1 MAISKEQVQ
10 QKLNSL
16 GQNRNATDEDVAN
29 ANKVGLTVFERA
41 AAQSKGV
48 PNNEKSPKTAAQAGQ
63 ANYTKPPAPPKIVA
77 PTSIDDAKA
86 QQAQAMAQEA
96 EIGSELGISQ
106 SLLKKALEIKKKGQ
120 PFDKKIKE
128 EKAAIAGLDMRNYDG
143 LSLEDTIGAMSRD
156 LGQAQ
161 ANVTYYEQQ
170 KAAEQNTI
178 EEFRDFLANTIGAQ
192 LAAAGL
198 RVERTTGTLN
208 QMVDEQRY
216 QEQRATDEARYQESK
231 RRGGGGGRRGVDESE
246 KERQAFLTDG
256 QKQAQLLASGD
267 LDWGQAWNYMKQKYQ
282 VPDEY
287 NYTIDSLL
295 GGSVKKDE
303 YGNPV
308 YEGFAAPGAYEERLA
323 AKEAAK
329 Q

>member
-29 ANKVGLTVFERA
+29 ANKVGLTVFDRA
-41 AAQSKGV
+41 AAQNKGV
-48 PNNEKSPKTAAQAGQ
+48 PNNEKSPKTASQAGQ
-63 ANYTKPPAPPKIVA
+63 ANYTKPTPPPKIVA
-77 PTSIDDAKA
+77 PTSVDDAKA
-86 QQAQAMAQEA
+86 QQAQAIAAEA
-96 EIGSELGISQ
+96 EVGSQSGIVQ

-170 KAAEQNTI
+170 KANEQGTIDNALAEFQN
-178 EEFRDFLANTIGAQ
+178 LLNTQ

-208 QMVDEQRY
+208 QMVDEQRH
-216 QEQRATDEARYQESK
+216 QEQLAASK
-231 RRGGGGGRRGVDESE
+231 RGGGGGGGKAKQSE
-246 KERQAFLTDG
+246 EEKFIEEAQG
-256 QKQAQLLASGD
+256 QAQLLKEGKV
-267 LDWGQAWNYMKQKYQ
+267 DWGQAWNYLHAKYGA
-282 VPDEY
+282 DEEII
-287 NYTIDSLL
+287 NAAL
-295 GGSVKKDE
+295 GGSWTQDE
-303 YGNPV
+303 YGNDV
-308 YEGFAAPGAYEERLA
+308 YEGWATPGAYEKQLA
-323 AKEAAK
+323 QRAEAGK
-329 Q
+329 

>member
-1 MAISKEQVQ
+1 MAISKQQVQ
-10 QKLNSL
+10 SELNRL

-41 AAQSKGV
+41 ASQNKGV

-63 ANYTKPPAPPKIVA
+63 ASYTKAPAPPKIVA
-77 PTSIDDAKA
+77 PTNINDAKA
-86 QQAQAMAQEA
+86 QQAQAIAEEA
-96 EIGSELGISQ
+96 EIGSQSGIVQ
-106 SLLKKALEIKKKGQ
+106 KLLKQALETKKKGQ
-120 PFDKKIKE
+120 PFDKRIKE

-156 LGQAQ
+156 LGQAE

-170 KAAEQNTI
+170 KAAEQGTIDNAISEFQQLLNT
-178 EEFRDFLANTIGAQ
+178 Q

-216 QEQRATDEARYQESK
+216 QEQLAASK
-231 RRGGGGGRRGVDESE
+231 RGGGGGGRKGADPSVGAE
-246 KERQAFLTDG
+246 KERQAFLAEG
-256 QKQAQLLASGD
+256 QKQAQLLASGE

-295 GGSVKKDE
+295 GGSVKQDE
-303 YGNPV
+303 YGNPI
-308 YEGFAAPGAYEERLA
+308 YEGFAAPGAYE
-323 AKEAAK
+323 
-329 Q
+329 

>member
-1 MAISKEQVQ
+1 MAISKQQVQ
-10 QKLNSL
+10 QELNRL

-29 ANKVGLTVFERA
+29 ANKVGLSVFERA
-41 AAQSKGV
+41 AAQNKGV
-48 PNNEKSPKTAAQAGQ
+48 PNNEKAPKTAAQAGQ

-77 PTSIDDAKA
+77 PTNVNEAKA
-86 QQAQAMAQEA
+86 QQAQAIAEEA
-96 EIGSELGISQ
+96 EIGSQSGIVQ

-120 PFDKKIKE
+120 PFDKRIKE
-128 EKAAIAGLDMRNYDG
+128 EKAKVAGLDMRNYEG

-170 KAAEQNTI
+170 KAAEEGTIDSALAEFQN
-178 EEFRDFLANTIGAQ
+178 LLNTQ

-216 QEQRATDEARYQESK
+216 QEQLAEAR
-231 RRGGGGGRRGVDESE
+231 RGRGGRGSASSDAE

-295 GGSVKKDE
+295 GGSVKQDE

-308 YEGFAAPGAYEERLA
+308 YEGWAKPGAYEERLKA
-323 AKEAAK
+323 EEKAKG
-329 Q
+329 